1 MSNNL
6 ALKVLLNAVDRA
18 SNTLSGDERRLN
30 DIMSEMA
37 TEFHYQSQSWERVDA
52 QKKIDAVNARYES
65 GKALTAGVRNVANAG
80 VDTATAG
87 VEVATTV
94 LKPGYDLSLKTTEL
108 QAVLGLEKESPEMAA
123 LKAQARQLGDTSSVS
138 PADAAAAQVIV
149 AKAGADKDGVLAQT
163 PAILNLSL
171 LNKETVADNAKL
183 LMATKSA
190 FGLADDKAA
199 HIADV
204 ISATMS
210 QSAVT
215 FAGLSDSL
223 ASVGSTAKDAG
234 VSLEQTAAMIG
245 ALHDAKVTGPAAG
258 SVSKAVISRLQA
270 PTGKAAD
277 AMTALGVKTTDSD
290 GNTRPVFTILKEI
303 QASFASHKLGSG
315 ERSEYTKTIFG
326 EAASPSASV
335 LMAAAD
341 SGKLDSLTELIGAS
355 NGKTAQLI
363 ALTQN
368 NLGGDFSALQS
379 AYEAVGTDLYDQ
391 QESSLRKLVQTATG
405 YVLSLD
411 SWIQKNQE
419 LTQAIGLIA
428 GGALTLIGVVGGIA
442 MAAWP
447 VIAGINIIIAAAG
460 LLGTVFTVVG
470 GAIAMALGAIS
481 MPVVVVTAA
490 IVAGALLIR
499 QFWEPVSAILSGVA
513 EGFMVALEPIR
524 RMFAGLA
531 PYFEALNNKLNVI
544 RQWFSDVIA
553 PISATEDT
561 LNRCREAGVLL
572 GKSLGEILLTPIN
585 AFSTL
590 SDKVSGLLEKLGI
603 INKESST
610 LDKAAAKIN
619 AIPRPNTPSD
629 TALLDNSTL
638 SPSRF
643 SGGDLAYQPAS
654 APKAGRSFIDQSRSE
669 YHFTLQGGMA
679 GDSQIENRIRE
690 ALERLEEERRSK
702 NYGSMVYD

>member
-1 MSNNL
+1 
-6 ALKVLLNAVDRA
+6 
-18 SNTLSGDERRLN
+18 
-30 DIMSEMA
+30 
-37 TEFHYQSQSWERVDA
+37 
-52 QKKIDAVNARYES
+52 
-65 GKALTAGVRNVANAG
+65 
-80 VDTATAG
+80 
-87 VEVATTV
+87 
-94 LKPGYDLSLKTTEL
+94 
-108 QAVLGLEKESPEMAA
+108 
-123 LKAQARQLGDTSSVS
+123 
-138 PADAAAAQVIV
+138 
-149 AKAGADKDGVLAQT
+149 
-163 PAILNLSL
+163 
-171 LNKETVADNAKL
+171 
-183 LMATKSA
+183 
-190 FGLADDKAA
+190 
-199 HIADV
+199 
-204 ISATMS
+204 
-210 QSAVT
+210 
-215 FAGLSDSL
+215 
-223 ASVGSTAKDAG
+223 
-234 VSLEQTAAMIG
+234 
-245 ALHDAKVTGPAAG
+245 
-258 SVSKAVISRLQA
+258 
-270 PTGKAAD
+270 
-277 AMTALGVKTTDSD
+277 
-290 GNTRPVFTILKEI
+290 
-303 QASFASHKLGSG
+303 
-315 ERSEYTKTIFG
+315 
-326 EAASPSASV
+326 
-335 LMAAAD
+335 
-341 SGKLDSLTELIGAS
+341 
-355 NGKTAQLI
+355 
-363 ALTQN
+363 
-368 NLGGDFSALQS
+368 
-379 AYEAVGTDLYDQ
+379 
-391 QESSLRKLVQTATG
+391 
-405 YVLSLD
+405 
-411 SWIQKNQE
+411 
-419 LTQAIGLIA
+419 
-428 GGALTLIGVVGGIA
+428 
-442 MAAWP
+442 